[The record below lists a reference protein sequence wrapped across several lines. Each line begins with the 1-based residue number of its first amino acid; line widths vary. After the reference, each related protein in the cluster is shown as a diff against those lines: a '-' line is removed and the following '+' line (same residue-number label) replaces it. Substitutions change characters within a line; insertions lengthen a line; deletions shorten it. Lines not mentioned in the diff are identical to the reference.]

1 MKALQAGVKEEHL
14 QMAAQ
19 LRREGVSQE
28 EAAQKVMEAGASP
41 AIMPALAGMFGFVQF
56 HDEKD
61 LPQLLQELKEI
72 LPYSFECHGK
82 FHYLD
87 EACHEASIPY
97 NHILPLLAKEGYNGY
112 LICEYEDELYC
123 GGTEF
128 TKRQMI
134 MERTLLGD

>member
-1 MKALQAGVKEEHL
+1 
-14 QMAAQ
+14 
-19 LRREGVSQE
+19 
-28 EAAQKVMEAGASP
+28 
-41 AIMPALAGMFGFVQF
+41 MF
-56 HDEKD
+56 
-61 LPQLLQELKEI
+61 QELKEI
-72 LPYSFECHGK
+72 LPYMCECHGK

-87 EACHEASIPY
+87 EACHEACIPY